1 MRKKALHS
9 LALCVA
15 GSFLLLPSCVEVNDD
30 YDLSGDIDM
39 TIGAGG
45 NLALPTSG
53 TVKMKMKD
61 ILDLEEDG
69 IVRPMGEDSVYYL
82 IEGADKPSTFEFEL
96 PDIKVEDPTLD
107 PFELSFNIPNLENLL
122 NKALPGDENAVIR
135 QQVLDNRDNLALLET
150 ILGDK
155 ATVEYES
162 PEIPLERDVEMLNYD
177 FTMPDEV
184 TGLEYIGFSQ
194 PMQPDFD
201 LTTTMPAGKL
211 VLHNVNAEFPAM
223 LDHDNITFGG
233 TWLGHLN
240 DHGLHQ
246 YNVPDTTL
254 TNGVHTRL
262 QLEFVGIDLTKRPT
276 PENRPWERTNH
287 PDGKLLLEESVAMHG
302 SVMVRGTIFDFIA
315 LAGENFKM
323 QAKIKMKAPAIGEV
337 VVMVDPEINPESTTI
352 ELNDLPDFL
361 TENEVTVILQQ
372 PAIRLDIIAEEK
384 NTHEP
389 LPVKVECWGALNT
402 DKNITV
408 NLGNETAPEI
418 QIGGEVNSSWCIWDG
433 KEEPAWGSEYSYYQ
447 AVGLTNVI
455 EEIPEKI
462 DLSFDA
468 RVKQEYVTIPLGTSY
483 KATID
488 YNVECPLALAKG
500 SKIVY
505 SETVDEL
512 GADLD
517 GIEVKELKITA
528 MLHVEDADGGNNIPF
543 DKLDLTVTPL
553 DKNGNPIVGIQVD
566 PLLDVNSGDKIVLHL
581 TCESGAMDKLES
593 LTFEVAAKVT
603 TDGAAPL
610 SAKTTVQLT
619 DVSIE
624 LIGGVIADLN

>member
-9 LALCVA
+9 LALCAA
-15 GSFLLLPSCVEVNDD
+15 GAFLLLPSCVEVNDD

-69 IVRPMGEDSVYYL
+69 VVRPMGEDSVYYL
-82 IEGADKPSTFEFEL
+82 IEGADKPSTFEFDL
-96 PDIKVEDPTLD
+96 PDIEVDDPTLE
-107 PFELSFNIPNLENLL
+107 PFEMAFSIPNLETLL
-122 NKALPGDENAVIR
+122 ETALPGDGNAVIR
-135 QQVLDNRDNLALLET
+135 QQVLDNRNDLALLET

-177 FTMPDEV
+177 FTIPDEV
-184 TGLEYIGFSQ
+184 AGLKYVGFSK

-211 VLHNVNAEFPAM
+211 VLHHVNAEFPAM

-240 DHGLHQ
+240 EHGLHQ

-262 QLEFVGIDLTKRPT
+262 QLEFVGIDLTMRPT
-276 PENRPWERTNH
+276 PEDCPWERVDH
-287 PDGKLLLEESVAMHG
+287 PDGKLILEEDVAMHG
-302 SVMVRGTIFDFIA
+302 TVTVRGTIFDFVA
-315 LAGENFKM
+315 LAGESFKM
-323 QAKIKMKAPAIGEV
+323 QANIKMKAPEIGEV

-361 TENEVTVILQQ
+361 TENDVTVILQQ
-372 PAIRLDIIAEEK
+372 PTIRLDVMAEEV
-384 NTHEP
+384 NTHEA
-389 LPVKVECWGALNT
+389 LPVVVDCWGALDT
-402 DKNITV
+402 DKGINV
-408 NLGNETAPEI
+408 NLGSEAYPEI
-418 QIGGEVNSSWCIWDG
+418 TIGGEVNSSWCIWDG
-433 KEEPAWGSEYSYYQ
+433 ASQPAWGSEYSYYQ
-447 AVGLTNVI
+447 ATGLTHII
-455 EEIPEKI
+455 EEIPNRI

-488 YNVECPLALAKG
+488 YNVECPLALAAG

-512 GADLD
+512 GGDLD

-528 MLHVEDADGGNNIPF
+528 MLHVEDADGGSNIPF

-553 DKNGNPIVGIQVD
+553 DKNGNPVAGIQVD

-581 TCESGAMDKLES
+581 TCAEGAMENLDA

-603 TDGAAPL
+603 TDSAAPL